1 MFTVLK
7 KKLFRFLVFLAIG
20 VLLFCGFWKVFH
32 FKYARQLQVYYG
44 LPRDTVD
51 VLIVGSSH
59 AYKHIDP
66 SILFEE
72 DGISAYV
79 LGSAA
84 QPIWNTY
91 YYIVEALKTQS
102 PKLVIVECYKTT
114 VPSDYSDDPTTVKAV
129 SNMKLSWNRMEAI
142 WNSVGDRS
150 KLIDYFL
157 EFPWF
162 HSRYRE
168 LGSGDFVL
176 DYGSTDGNKYYLGYN
191 PQNKSIKTELP
202 EWGKVTDRKKL
213 TEKNELYLN
222 KIISLS
228 KEKGFELLFI
238 ITPFSDTTADRQ
250 LTYNALQ
257 DFADEKGVLFLNCNL
272 LIEDIGLEPKVD
284 FSSSRHLSIIGAEKT
299 TRFLAQY
306 IRQHFDLEDHRGDSR
321 YDRWEKNLQQSAEK
335 TEEHGQ

>member
-1 MFTVLK
+1 MK

-32 FKYARQLQVYYG
+32 FKYARQLEVYYG

-66 SILFEE
+66 SVLYEE
-72 DGISAYV
+72 EGISAYV

-84 QPIWNTY
+84 QPIWNSY
-91 YYIVEALKTQS
+91 YYIVEALRTQS

-129 SNMKLSWNRMEAI
+129 SNMMLSWNRMEAI
-142 WNSVGDRS
+142 YNSVGDRS
-150 KLIDYFL
+150 KLVDYYL

-162 HSRYRE
+162 HSRYKE

-176 DYGSTDGNKYYLGYN
+176 DYGSTAKNRYFLGYN
-191 PQNKSIKTELP
+191 PLNKSIETELP
-202 EWGKVTDRKKL
+202 EWDKVTERKEL
-213 TEKNELYLN
+213 TEKNALYLD

-228 KEKGFELLFI
+228 KEKGFDLLFI
-238 ITPFSDTTADRQ
+238 ITPFSDKTADRQ
-250 LTYNALQ
+250 LTYNAVQ

-272 LIEDIGLEPKVD
+272 LGDEIGLDPKVD
-284 FSSSRHLSIIGAEKT
+284 FSSSRHLSVIGAEKT
-299 TRFLAQY
+299 TRYLAQY
-306 IRQHFDLEDHRGDSR
+306 IRQHFELEDHRGDSR
-321 YDRWEKNLQQSAEK
+321 FDRWEQNMLQHKARREK
-335 TEEHGQ
+335 RKKQ